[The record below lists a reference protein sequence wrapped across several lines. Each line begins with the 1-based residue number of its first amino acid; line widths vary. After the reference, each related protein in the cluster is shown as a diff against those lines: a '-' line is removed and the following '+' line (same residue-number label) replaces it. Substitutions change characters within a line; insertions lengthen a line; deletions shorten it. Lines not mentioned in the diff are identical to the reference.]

1 MQDQH
6 GLLQVVD
13 GCQGS
18 SSANTGTAM
27 EHNFV
32 VSGYVHELLLIKEVL
47 SATLT
52 PMMNSQVLN
61 DRLDYLVVLL
71 FGRAEVWPRQVL
83 QLGDDTAT
91 DD

>member
-13 GCQGS
+13 SCQCS
-18 SSANTGTAM
+18 RSANTGTAM

-32 VSGYVHELLLIKEVL
+32 VGGYVHELLLIEEVL

-52 PMMNSQVLN
+52 PMMNSQVLD
-61 DRLDYLVVLL
+61 DRLDYLVVLF
-71 FGRAEVWPRQVL
+71 FGCAEVWPR
-83 QLGDDTAT
+83 
-91 DD
+91 

>member
-1 MQDQH
+1 MKYD
-6 GLLQVVD
+6 
-13 GCQGS
+13 
-18 SSANTGTAM
+18 
-27 EHNFV
+27 FV
-32 VSGYVHELLLIKEVL
+32 VGGYVHELLLIEEVL
-47 SATLT
+47 SATLA
-52 PMMNSQVLN
+52 PMMSSQVLN